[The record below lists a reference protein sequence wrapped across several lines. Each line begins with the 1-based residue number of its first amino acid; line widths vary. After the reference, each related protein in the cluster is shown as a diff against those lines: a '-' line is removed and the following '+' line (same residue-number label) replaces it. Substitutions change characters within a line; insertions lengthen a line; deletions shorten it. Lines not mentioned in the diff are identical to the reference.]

1 MLKVNEDKIN
11 FFNKF
16 KIIKQE
22 TKKMSKIVDEN
33 FKNVGTQP
41 GLVIWR
47 IENFNLSKLKQQEY
61 GIHIYIFFKLV
72 NDLIFK

>member
-1 MLKVNEDKIN
+1 MLKVNEHKIN

-22 TKKMSKIVDEN
+22 TKKMSKM
-33 FKNVGTQP
+33 
-41 GLVIWR
+41 VIWR